1 MIKGKIIERKMTKK
15 NKMSRQKTFN
25 EEQFDDFDIDT
36 SEMNVVIKE
45 YKTIEK
51 KNSFLKSL
59 NQEKPLLELNNKL
72 KRNNTCKI
80 KNIDYYSIATNTSYI
95 DSRVKKVTF
104 SNVEIIRVE
113 KYKKYN
119 ALNNYSKLEILKN
132 MEELNKKNNTYNEN
146 PLPCVIF

>member
-1 MIKGKIIERKMTKK
+1 MIKGKKIERKMTKK
-15 NKMSRQKTFN
+15 NKMNRQKTFN

-59 NQEKPLLELNNKL
+59 SQEKPLLELNNKL

-146 PLPCVIF
+146 PLPCAIF